1 MKTSYKATSLP
12 NVMMQFYMIM
22 I

>member
-1 MKTSYKATSLP
+1 MKTSYEATSLP